1 MADAL
6 RSTVDRLPEAQRT
19 RFAGI
24 QWGWAD
30 YPGTTYPAA
39 GMTPEK
45 LAEFQRDAALTFSS
59 RTNSFVGLHQAD
71 AQALFDA
78 LSAARPGG
86 GERRVN
92 AGNAAMITAD
102 QFAAADGRA
111 AIDTYVDG
119 QIDPTA
125 LPGGGKL
132 NKHAAEAFRTMAA
145 AAAAQGVTL
154 RVMSGYRTRAAEEA
168 GARRNTNRLAFG
180 AFSPHALGL
189 AADVS
194 LKVGT
199 SAHAS
204 FAEASTIMT
213 QLVTMLNSPAYKW
226 IYMNGATYGFYQYRN
241 EPWHWEYN
249 PSGFK
254 ATFWSEA
261 DDAIRNQPFAQPT
274 PATPPRGHH

>member
-1 MADAL
+1 
-6 RSTVDRLPEAQRT
+6 
-19 RFAGI
+19 
-24 QWGWAD
+24 
-30 YPGTTYPAA
+30 
-39 GMTPEK
+39 
-45 LAEFQRDAALTFSS
+45 
-59 RTNSFVGLHQAD
+59 
-71 AQALFDA
+71 
-78 LSAARPGG
+78 
-86 GERRVN
+86 
-92 AGNAAMITAD
+92 
-102 QFAAADGRA
+102 
-111 AIDTYVDG
+111 
-119 QIDPTA
+119 
-125 LPGGGKL
+125 
-132 NKHAAEAFRTMAA
+132 
-145 AAAAQGVTL
+145 
-154 RVMSGYRTRAAEEA
+154 MSGYRTRAAEEA

-204 FAEASTIMT
+204 FAEASTVMT

-261 DDAIRNQPFAQPT
+261 DDAIRAQPFAQPA
-274 PATPPRGHH
+274 PATLPRGHH